1 MSITRLHLS
10 AAATTPR
17 QIGVSLAAA
26 AGERQCVTPRK
37 RRSVDLIVPMNFAVR
52 DTDSY
57 RRSRLGFRLSNV
69 LGSNIGSKWR
79 AVFGILRAVSC
90 AGSTKGLTAT
100 NQEVARS
107 SRAGRTNHN
116 SINHFCS
123 SVCAIE
129 RLVLR
134 WEVAGSSL

>member
-107 SRAGRTNHN
+107 SRAGRTTFLRKFDHVV
-116 SINHFCS
+116 S
-123 SVCAIE
+123 SR
-129 RLVLR
+129 RLL
-134 WEVAGSSL
+134 